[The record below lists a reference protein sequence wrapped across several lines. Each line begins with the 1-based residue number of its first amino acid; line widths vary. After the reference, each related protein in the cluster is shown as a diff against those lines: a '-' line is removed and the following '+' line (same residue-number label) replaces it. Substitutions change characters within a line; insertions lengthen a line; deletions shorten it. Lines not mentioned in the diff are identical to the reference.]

1 MDNTLIRVF
10 EKTKIRDNST
20 SHFHRQLNPTWS
32 MSDIDHVLY
41 DYNYDVIA
49 IFEEKHF
56 NISEKTLLRYYN
68 TQYQVQLKIANAVD
82 APLFLIIKH
91 YPETPSGD
99 LIPDGYF
106 TFYIRAENKKAREIL
121 TKTIGK
127 TEDYFSERRYYKLEA
142 YMRKSKVDIDELSK
156 LSSKIFKFKKF

>member
-1 MDNTLIRVF
+1 MDSTLIRVF
-10 EKTKIRDNST
+10 EKTKLRDNSL
-20 SHFHRQLNPTWS
+20 SHFHRQLNQTWY
-32 MSDIDHVLY
+32 MSDMDHVLY

-56 NISEKTLLRYYN
+56 NISEKTLLKYYN
-68 TQYQVQLKIANAVD
+68 TQYQVQLKIANAVN

-106 TFYIRAENKKAREIL
+106 TFYIRAENQKAREIL
-121 TKTIGK
+121 KQTIGK

-142 YMRKSKVDIDELSK
+142 YLRQCTPDQNILNK